1 MTLGFMNS
9 SFSVSD
15 LGVPG
20 QFMMIQCSKN
30 TIAGYLWI
38 MQAKKTAST
47 ASPCLWVNNFYMVF
61 ASQQADGAQ
70 TLRDLLLVC
79 YSSGE

>member
-1 MTLGFMNS
+1 MNS

-30 TIAGYLWI
+30 TIAGYSWI
-38 MQAKKTAST
+38 MQAKTAST
-47 ASPCLWVNNFYMVF
+47 ASLCLWVNNFYMVF